1 MAKKITQSLNDEIKD
16 DKPIKKVNVDFLD
29 DTNIK
34 RTYTTEELNNLY
46 IGVKEGIIQPY
57 IQQEL
62 PLLKSL
68 NPSFYSQAIVN
79 WDKKTKG
86 NQISGRFGRSI
97 SNIKD
102 VEDYLNWALDF
113 YHQIKTSE
121 QFTEQFERFERLL
134 YQDYQIKFPI
144 LVRFDYQIEN
154 LSNIGH
160 ATFYSYYNDKIE
172 TTTGTGSHIIA
183 FNSYVPLLTDDEL
196 MMMIRHEFGH
206 IIQGHCTL
214 RAEFSKQL
222 AEYRNQAM
230 DISINLDFDDKDKEN
245 LMKGTEKMWGEGA
258 TGCMSLN
265 GKKEDGGYG
274 LNAISDA
281 GNWKKP
287 LNVLTTRFPFKNDD
301 GGPSG
306 PPGPPSPPGPPG
318 PPSPPDD
325 KIKVGDY
332 IDSRKGDGKYGKVNS
347 IDSDTGKMDIELL
360 TDEQWK
366 QVIQDNKK

>member
-1 MAKKITQSLNDEIKD
+1 MAKKITQSPNDEIKD
-16 DKPIKKVNVDFLD
+16 NKPIKKVNFLE

-46 IGVKEGIIQPY
+46 LSVKESIIQPY

-62 PLLKSL
+62 PLLKSFY
-68 NPSFYSQAIVN
+68 PAFYSQTIEDWN
-79 WDKKTKG
+79 KQTKK

-102 VEDYLNWALDF
+102 LEDYLNWALDF

-121 QFTEQFERFERLL
+121 QFKEQFERFERLL
-134 YQDYQIKFPI
+134 YQNYQIKFPI

-154 LSNIGH
+154 INDIGC

-172 TTTGTGSHIIA
+172 TENGTGSHIIA

-222 AEYRNQAM
+222 GEYRNQAM

-258 TGCMSLN
+258 RGCMSLN

-274 LNAISDA
+274 LKAISSA
-281 GNWKKP
+281 GNWLKP
-287 LNVLTTRFPFKNDD
+287 LAVLTTLLPPKKDDD
-301 GGPSG
+301 GGGG
-306 PPGPPSPPGPPG
+306 PPGPPS

-332 IDSRKGDGKYGKVNS
+332 IDSRKGDGKYGKVIS
-347 IDSDTGKMDIELL
+347 IDSVTGKMDIELL

>member
-1 MAKKITQSLNDEIKD
+1 MAKKITKSTNDEIKD
-16 DKPIKKVNVDFLD
+16 DKPIKKVNVNILE
-29 DTNIK
+29 DTDIK

-46 IGVKEGIIQPY
+46 ISVKEGIIQPY
-57 IQQEL
+57 IQQDL
-62 PLLKSL
+62 PLLQSL
-68 NPSFYSQAIVN
+68 NPVFYFQAIVN
-79 WDKKTKG
+79 WDKQTQG

-102 VEDYLNWALDF
+102 LEDYLNWALDF

-134 YQDYQIKFPI
+134 YQNYQIKLPI
-144 LVRFDYQIEN
+144 LVRFDYQMEN

-172 TTTGTGSHIIA
+172 TGYGQGSHIIA

-214 RAEFSKQL
+214 RPVFSKQL
-222 AEYRNQAM
+222 EEYKNQAM
-230 DISINLDFDDKDKEN
+230 DISINLDFDDTDKEN
-245 LMKGTEKMWGEGA
+245 LMTGTEKMWGEGA
-258 TGCMSLN
+258 RGCMSLN
-265 GKKEDGGYG
+265 GKKKDGGYG
-274 LNAISDA
+274 LNAISSV
-281 GNWKKP
+281 GNWQKP
-287 LNVLTTRFPFKNDD
+287 LSVLTNFFPPKKDD
-301 GGPSG
+301 G
-306 PPGPPSPPGPPG
+306 GPPSPPGPPG

-332 IDSRKGDGKYGKVNS
+332 IDSRKGDGKYGKVIS
-347 IDSDTGKMDIELL
+347 IDSVTGKMDVELL
-360 TDEQWK
+360 TDEQWE
-366 QVIQDNKK
+366 QVIQDN

>member
-1 MAKKITQSLNDEIKD
+1 MAKKITQSPNDEIKD
-16 DKPIKKVNVDFLD
+16 DKPIRKVNVNFLE

-46 IGVKEGIIQPY
+46 IGVKEGIIQPF

-68 NPSFYSQAIVN
+68 NPAFYSQAIEKWN
-79 WDKKTKG
+79 EKTRG

-102 VEDYLNWALDF
+102 LEDYLNWSLDF

-134 YQDYQIKFPI
+134 YQNYQIKFPI

-154 LSNIGH
+154 LSDIGH

-214 RAEFSKQL
+214 SLRAEFSKQL
-222 AEYRNQAM
+222 EEYRNQAM

-245 LMKGTEKMWGEGA
+245 LMTGTKKMWGEDA

-274 LNAISDA
+274 LNAISSA
-281 GNWKKP
+281 GNWQKP
-287 LNVLTTRFPFKNDD
+287 LAVLTNIFPPKKDDD
-301 GGPSG
+301 GGG
-306 PPGPPSPPGPPG
+306 GPPGPPG

-332 IDSRKGDGKYGKVNS
+332 IDSRKGDGQYGKVIS
-347 IDSDTGKMDIELL
+347 IDSVTGKMDVELL

>member
-1 MAKKITQSLNDEIKD
+1 MAKKITQSLNDE
-16 DKPIKKVNVDFLD
+16 PIKKDNVDFFR

-57 IQQEL
+57 IQQL
-62 PLLKSL
+62 PLLQSVDPAL
-68 NPSFYSQAIVN
+68 YSQTIAD

-102 VEDYLNWALDF
+102 LEDYLNWSLDF

-134 YQDYQIKFPI
+134 YQNYQIKFPI
-144 LVRFDYQIEN
+144 LVGFDYQFKDIG
-154 LSNIGH
+154 GH
-160 ATFYSYYNDKIE
+160 ATFYSVYNDKIE

-222 AEYRNQAM
+222 GEYRNQAM

-245 LMKGTEKMWGEGA
+245 LMTGTEKMWGEGA
-258 TGCMSLN
+258 RGCMSLN
-265 GKKEDGGYG
+265 GKEKDGGYG
-274 LNAISDA
+274 LKAISSP
-281 GNWKKP
+281 GNWLRP
-287 LNVLTTRFPFKNDD
+287 LAVLTNIFPPKKDDD
-301 GGPSG
+301 GGG
-306 PPGPPSPPGPPG
+306 GPPGPPG
-318 PPSPPDD
+318 PTSPPDD

-332 IDSRKGDGKYGKVNS
+332 IDSRKGDGKYGKVIS
-347 IDSDTGKMDIELL
+347 IDSVTGKMDVELL

>member
-1 MAKKITQSLNDEIKD
+1 MANKITKSLNDEIKD
-16 DKPIKKVNVDFLD
+16 DKPIKKVNVDFLE

-34 RTYTTEELNNLY
+34 RTYTNEELNNLY
-46 IGVKEGIIQPY
+46 LGVKEGIIQPY

-62 PLLKSL
+62 PLLKSF
-68 NPSFYSQAIVN
+68 NPAFYSQAIAG
-79 WDKKTKG
+79 WDESTKK
-86 NQISGRFGRSI
+86 NQISSRFGRSI

-102 VEDYLNWALDF
+102 LEDYLNWALDF

-134 YQDYQIKFPI
+134 YQNYQIKFPI
-144 LVRFDYQIEN
+144 LVGFDYQIEKI
-154 LSNIGH
+154 SDIGR
-160 ATFYSYYNDKIE
+160 ATFYSIFNDKIE
-172 TTTGTGSHIIA
+172 TPTGTGSHIIA

-206 IIQGHCTL
+206 IIQGHCTI
-214 RAEFSKQL
+214 RAEYSKQL
-222 AEYRNQAM
+222 GEYRNQAM

-245 LMKGTEKMWGEGA
+245 LMTGTEKMWGEGA

-274 LNAISDA
+274 LKAISSA
-281 GNWKKP
+281 GNWQKP
-287 LNVLTTRFPFKNDD
+287 LAVLTNLLPPKKDDD
-301 GGPSG
+301 GGG
-306 PPGPPSPPGPPG
+306 GGPPGPPG

-332 IDSRKGDGKYGKVNS
+332 IDSRKGDGKYGKVIS
-347 IDSDTGKMDIELL
+347 IDSVTGKMDVELL